1 MPLYKFNKD
10 ESKIEDITKT
20 CAESNGIKECDI
32 RDMFCNESIL
42 NKIIKDEN
50 LLVLAKE
57 FGKGDFDDTERRID
71 LLCINKENNLV
82 VIEFKRAKSVHM
94 ELQAL
99 RYAAFV
105 SSCTFEDICGIAER
119 NGKPSDEILNHIGKE
134 KDEAPLSFNENTK
147 IILVAEDFSK
157 ELTATVLWLGN
168 RYEIDISCVRI
179 HYYNYKGDIIL
190 DIDKIIPL
198 PETEDYIIKMRK
210 KETEIKSSS
219 RDRTKYRIDS
229 DLQCYGKGRLVY
241 EIVRRFVDKDDNITF
256 EELEHNFPG
265 KLQQTYGVVKIATD
279 IDETKNSR
287 YFPEIITI
295 GNGEGIRVCKEWGI
309 GNINPFIRHAE
320 QLGFKI
326 TKQ

>member
-10 ESKIEDITKT
+10 KSKIEDITKT

-119 NGKPSDEILNHIGKE
+119 NGKPLDEILNHIGKE

-320 QLGFKI
+320 QFGFKI

>member
-10 ESKIEDITKT
+10 KSKIEDITKT

-119 NGKPSDEILNHIGKE
+119 NGKPLDEILNHIGKE